1 MKNKIT
7 QYLICLDDEWTWK
20 VLAISAIKVLG
31 YGLLAI
37 VTAIEEKK

>member
-1 MKNKIT
+1 MKDRISK
-7 QYLICLDDEWTWK
+7 YLADLKYDTPWK
-20 VLAISAIKVLG
+20 EIAIIGIKVLV

>member
-1 MKNKIT
+1 MKDKINNLLAALEANDPW
-7 QYLICLDDEWTWK
+7 QYT
-20 VLAISAIKVLG
+20 AIIAIKVLG